1 MLKNISF
8 LVILFWFGVN
18 QVMGGSTYFADLIG
32 KLPLSNNS
40 FFSQNIKSV
49 QEQPMNSKVPHL
61 VKCFESQVVLTFVY
75 NVMKC
80 LVLEE
85 KP

>member
-1 MLKNISF
+1 
-8 LVILFWFGVN
+8 
-18 QVMGGSTYFADLIG
+18 
-32 KLPLSNNS
+32 
-40 FFSQNIKSV
+40 
-49 QEQPMNSKVPHL
+49 MNSKVPHL
-61 VKCFESQVVLTFVY
+61 VKCFESQVVLTSVY